1 MNLNLFLLAR
11 CVKAICYMTSTGQ
24 TVTLAL
30 LLQKWTVDSY
40 AKIES
45 ARLN

>member
-1 MNLNLFLLAR
+1 MNLNLFLQAR
-11 CVKAICYMTSTGQ
+11 CVKAICYMTSSGQ

-30 LLQKWTVDSY
+30 LLQEWTVDSY

-45 ARLN
+45 APSN